1 MICGVRARV
10 ELSHGKSRNR
20 GGGGGR
26 DMDRRRNRSRYP
38 NIFEIFKIKKHNFF
52 LTFITLKSYIS
63 FFYSLQ
69 KTNRLRPHLFI
80 YFCYI

>member
-38 NIFEIFKIKKHNFF
+38 IVLKFLFKLKKHNFF
-52 LTFITLKSYIS
+52 LTFIT
-63 FFYSLQ
+63 
-69 KTNRLRPHLFI
+69 
-80 YFCYI
+80 